1 MDLEQKILADLKSAM
16 LGRLEVETSVL
27 RMLKSELKYAE
38 IAQGS
43 KLNNDQII
51 QVIRKELKKRKDS
64 AQAFLA
70 AKQNQRA
77 EAESNEAKILEK
89 YLPTQVAPELI
100 EEYIKK
106 QLNQSNNLT
115 GKEKGLLIKD
125 TLAHF
130 GDQTDGQTVAS
141 IVNRLI

>member
-1 MDLEQKILADLKSAM
+1 MDLEQKILDDLKSAM
-16 LGRLEVETSVL
+16 LGRLELETSVL
-27 RMLKSELKYAE
+27 RMLKSEIKYAE
-38 IAQGS
+38 IAQGN
-43 KLNNDQII
+43 KLNDDQII
-51 QVIRKELKKRKDS
+51 QVVRKELKKRKDS

-77 EAESNEAKILEK
+77 EAESKEAKILEK

-100 EEYIKK
+100 EEYIKQ
-106 QLNQSNNLT
+106 QLNQYGSLT

-130 GDQTDGQTVAS
+130 SNQTDGQTVAS
-141 IVNRLI
+141 IIDHLI